1 MKTLW
6 TPASKNFLDIALF
19 ASGSGSLMSKND
31 LQIFRNSPLSWIVIL
46 IRRESASSHP
56 LFRKISLIKASRSLQ
71 STAGCLK
78 FFESF
83 VFLSSMWYVN
93 RRISK
98 KSSSWWFISLISL
111 PVCDSIDFLL
121 PVTTLISWE
130 RFLVAVLLGWRS
142 WDIPIMSSFFYI
154 TFIT

>member
-56 LFRKISLIKASRSLQ
+56 LFRKNLFNQSIKIFAINCRLFKILWKLRFFVFYVICQQTYFKEIIKLMVYLIDFIASVWLNWLPV
-71 STAGCLK
+71 AGDNSDIVREILGCCITWLK
-78 FFESF
+78 ILRYPNNVLFFE
-83 VFLSSMWYVN
+83 
-93 RRISK
+93 
-98 KSSSWWFISLISL
+98 
-111 PVCDSIDFLL
+111 
-121 PVTTLISWE
+121 
-130 RFLVAVLLGWRS
+130 
-142 WDIPIMSSFFYI
+142 
-154 TFIT
+154 

>member
-71 STAGCLK
+71 STAGCFFVFYVICQQTYFKEIIKLMVYLIDFIASVWLNWLPVAGDNSDIVREILGCCITWLK
-78 FFESF
+78 ILRYPNNVLFFE
-83 VFLSSMWYVN
+83 
-93 RRISK
+93 
-98 KSSSWWFISLISL
+98 
-111 PVCDSIDFLL
+111 
-121 PVTTLISWE
+121 
-130 RFLVAVLLGWRS
+130 
-142 WDIPIMSSFFYI
+142 
-154 TFIT
+154 

>member
-31 LQIFRNSPLSWIVIL
+31 LQIFRNPPLSWIMIL
-46 IRRESASSHP
+46 IRRESASSPP

-83 VFLSSMWYVN
+83 VFFVFYV
-93 RRISK
+93 ICQQTYFK
-98 KSSSWWFISLISL
+98 EIIKLMVYLIDFIASVWLNWL
-111 PVCDSIDFLL
+111 PVAGDNSDIVREILRCCITWLKIL
-121 PVTTLISWE
+121 RYPNN
-130 RFLVAVLLGWRS
+130 VL
-142 WDIPIMSSFFYI
+142 FFE
-154 TFIT
+154 

>member
-6 TPASKNFLDIALF
+6 TPASRNFLDIALF

-31 LQIFRNSPLSWIVIL
+31 LQIFRNPPLSWIMIL
-46 IRRESASSHP
+46 IRRESASSPP

-98 KSSSWWFISLISL
+98 KSSSWWFFSLISFQCVTQL
-111 PVCDSIDFLL
+111 TSCCRWQLWYRVRDSWLL
-121 PVTTLISWE
+121 YYLAEDLEISQ
-130 RFLVAVLLGWRS
+130 
-142 WDIPIMSSFFYI
+142 
-154 TFIT
+154 